1 MEWHSLR
8 DRVYKFVSQLVAG
21 IVISY
26 YDSSR
31 KTRNTKK
38 RASCVMRHASCVMR
52 AESIVRC
59 VPYHMRKT

>member
-8 DRVYKFVSQLVAG
+8 DRVYKFVSQLVVG
-21 IVISY
+21 IVIIY

-38 RASCVMRHASCVMR
+38 RASCVMR

-59 VPYHMRKT
+59 VAYHMRKT